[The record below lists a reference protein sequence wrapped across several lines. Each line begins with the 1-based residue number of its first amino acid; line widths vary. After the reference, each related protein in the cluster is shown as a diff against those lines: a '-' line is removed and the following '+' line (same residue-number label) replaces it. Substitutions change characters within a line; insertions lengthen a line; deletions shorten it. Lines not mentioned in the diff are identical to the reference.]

1 MDKLYSARMEP
12 AMREY
17 LKTLRGQ
24 SYVVIKPG
32 YQDIA
37 GGGGSEIQEV
47 SATPEVTKSK
57 KGHKKFL
64 LFGKRSGSASTFK

>member
-1 MDKLYSARMEP
+1 MEP

-17 LKTLRGQ
+17 LKTLREQ

-37 GGGGSEIQEV
+37 GGAGGSEIQEV
-47 SATPEVTKSK
+47 SATPEATKAAK

-64 LFGKRSGSASTFK
+64 LFGKRSGSVSGT

>member
-1 MDKLYSARMEP
+1 MEP

-17 LKTLRGQ
+17 LKTLREQ

-37 GGGGSEIQEV
+37 GGGSSEIQEV
-47 SATPEVTKSK
+47 SATPEVTKQK
-57 KGHKKFL
+57 KAHKKFL
-64 LFGKRSGSASTFK
+64 LFGKKPASGT